1 MGPKCHEKH
10 INLDSYLI
18 AKLIQY
24 KIGIIK
30 TIKIISMTNYHIIVF
45 NTLTS
50 AEHDPAIKGSDSLKS
65 DAINSDKSPLS

>member
-1 MGPKCHEKH
+1 MCHEKH

-30 TIKIISMTNYHIIVF
+30 TIKIISMTNYQ
-45 NTLTS
+45 S
-50 AEHDPAIKGSDSLKS
+50 
-65 DAINSDKSPLS
+65 